1 MNLFNIFKKKPK
13 FQDDLFGELSYT
25 TFKESSKNFY
35 DGSVEFHG
43 QMIGILVDADSQG
56 PRQDQKELFLRIRN
70 SYHSLKNDTI
80 IPFLNKE
87 IIDWM
92 DGETIKDFDKE
103 FSIDAISIPLEIKKP
118 AEWSITFY
126 CQTISHYVTID
137 FSDFLPLHTQID
149 G

>member
-1 MNLFNIFKKKPK
+1 MNLFNLFKKKPK
-13 FQDDLFGELSYT
+13 FKDDLFGELSYT
-25 TFKESSKNFY
+25 TFKESIKNFY
-35 DGSVEFHG
+35 EGSVEFHG

-56 PRQDQKELFLRIRN
+56 PRQDQKELFLLIRN
-70 SYHSLKNDTI
+70 NYQSLKNNTI

-87 IIDWM
+87 LIDWM
-92 DGETIKDFDKE
+92 DGQTIKDFDSE
-103 FSIDAISIPLEIKKP
+103 FSIDAISIPIEIKKP

-137 FSDFLPLHTQID
+137 FSDFKPLHTQID